1 MYARIPTVSVD
12 NTVGRTVALK
22 VIQDLKSNLNVFSK
36 AFVALENIFSQDTF
50 QSGVANISIDK
61 NSLEIPIVEKLEAK
75 IESRK
80 LNGLTVGNFQNQ
92 GTNIFKTYG
101 LSIDAEMVNTEL
113 NISLEY
119 KTKSKVNAGKLE
131 NMLKDHH
138 ITKGNGFYHNV
149 FYYYNIPD
157 DILGLMEDIVDTRKI
172 NHDDGKDI
180 IDFIKSGNIQ
190 NMITL
195 RSDVNGL
202 EGDVGLAVISKSR
215 IHGVF
220 TVELSEVK
228 PEYDRD
234 ANLWSIQLEYKVN
247 YLSPESFLI
256 DYEILHNNTMLDPD
270 KYLME
275 KMDNPD
281 TRRESDNLYPM
292 QMYDNSYKFD
302 YVAIPPFDNH
312 KPLAFKSK
320 TITPIMSVLC
330 SITPDD
336 KRSLFNL
343 TELEYYDLSDSVLDY
358 IKATKNYITKQAK
371 FFYKSV
377 FRLDIYKDD
386 KLQFRDI
393 LEIDDD
399 LNVFTNID
407 LDITGVY
414 RCVLSIITDMKMI
427 DVEYR
432 SLVDDILDSNVLS
445 IIYTGNVEKDF
456 RVSDSNIAKMIN
468 PVKHSTMRTAQISTI
483 QTFFKKGE

>member
-61 NSLEIPIVEKLEAK
+61 NSLEIPIVEKLDAK

-113 NISLEY
+113 NINLEY

-131 NMLKDHH
+131 NMLRDHH

-157 DILGLMEDIVDTRKI
+157 ELLGLMEDIVDARKV
-172 NHDDGKDI
+172 NFDDGKDI
-180 IDFIKSGNIQ
+180 IDFITSGNIQ

-195 RSDVNGL
+195 RSDVNGI
-202 EGDVGLAVISKSR
+202 EGDVGLAVVSKSR

-220 TVELSEVK
+220 TSELPEVK
-228 PEYDRD
+228 SEFDKD
-234 ANLWSIQLEYKVN
+234 ANEWTIQLEYKVN
-247 YLSPESFLI
+247 YLSPESFLV
-256 DYEILHNNTMLDPD
+256 DFELLHYNTILDTD
-270 KYLME
+270 KYMIE

-281 TRRESDNLYPM
+281 TRREADNLYPM
-292 QMYDNSYKFD
+292 LMYDTSYKFD
-302 YVAIPPFDNH
+302 YIAIPPFDNH

-320 TITPIMSVLC
+320 TIIPIMSVLC

-336 KRSLFNL
+336 LRSLFNL
-343 TELEYYDLSDSVLDY
+343 TELEYYDLSDNVLDY
-358 IKATKNYITKQAK
+358 IRATKDYITKQAK

-377 FRLDIYKDD
+377 FRLDIYKDN

-427 DVEYR
+427 ELEYR
-432 SLVDDILDSNVLS
+432 PLVDSMLDKDILS
-445 IIYTGNVEKDF
+445 IIYTGKVEEDY
-456 RVSDSNIAKMIN
+456 RVADSNIAKLIN
-468 PVKHSTMRTAQISTI
+468 PVKYSTMRTAQISTI